1 MIVFQNLFHLAMD
14 EDPDVRKNVC
24 RALVM
29 LLDAHIASL
38 IPHMNNIIEYMML
51 RTQVTFWLLFRY
63 MGHGVGCGLVVALSG
78 AMV

>member
-1 MIVFQNLFHLAMD
+1 MD

-51 RTQVTFWLLFRY
+51 RTQVCLQDRLGELSEKAWPRSRAHLREKARY
-63 MGHGVGCGLVVALSG
+63 
-78 AMV
+78 